1 MNVIEIEGLTKS
13 YDGFV
18 ALDKLSLYVEEKDI
32 FGFLGPNGA
41 GKSTTI
47 NCILGLIRPNEGK
60 IRVCGIDVEENPLE
74 VKKICGYLPENY
86 GFYGNMTAIEN
97 LRYFSEFYGGI
108 SKDLIEE
115 LLALVGL
122 SNASDKKVAEFS
134 RGMKQRLG
142 LAQALLNDPEVIF
155 LDEPTNG
162 LDPQGIADFRN
173 IIKDLQKNGKT
184 IFFSS
189 HILPE
194 VKEVCRTVGIIYRGK
209 MLKVGRIN
217 ELSGS
222 LGIVVQTE
230 PKADEN
236 LLKKFGRVGYDEI
249 RDVFVVEVERDCRV
263 ELSKNLFENGYVVKE
278 LHLREPR
285 IEEVYFSL
293 VKANEGANSC

>member
-1 MNVIEIEGLTKS
+1 MSAIEIENLTKI
-13 YDGFV
+13 YGRFV

-47 NCILGLIRPNEGK
+47 NCILGLIKPDEGK
-60 IRVCGIDVEENPLE
+60 IRVSRIDVEENPLE
-74 VKKICGYLPENY
+74 VRKICGYLPENY
-86 GFYGNMTAIEN
+86 GFYGNLTAFEN
-97 LRYFSEFYGGI
+97 LKYFSEFYGGI
-108 SKDLIEE
+108 SRDFIEE

-122 SNASDKKVAEFS
+122 SNASEKKVAEFS

-142 LAQALLNDPEVIF
+142 LAQALLNDPKVIF

-173 IIKDLQKNGKT
+173 IIKELQRNGKT

-194 VKEVCRTVGIIYRGK
+194 VKEVCKTVGIIYRGR
-209 MLKVGRIN
+209 MLKVGKIS

-222 LGIVVQTE
+222 LAIVVQTE
-230 PKADEN
+230 PKADES

-249 RDVFVVEVERDCRV
+249 RDVYVVEVERDCRI
-263 ELSKNLFENGYVVKE
+263 ELSKSLFENGYIVKE
-278 LHLREPR
+278 LRLREPR
-285 IEEVYFSL
+285 LEEVYFSL
-293 VKANEGANSC
+293 VRANEGVNSG